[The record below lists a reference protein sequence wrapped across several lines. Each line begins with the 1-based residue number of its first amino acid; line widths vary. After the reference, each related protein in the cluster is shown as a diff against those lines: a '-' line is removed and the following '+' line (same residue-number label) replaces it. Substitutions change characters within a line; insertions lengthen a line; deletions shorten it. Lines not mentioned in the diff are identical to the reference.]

1 MQLSVGDLFSETMAA
16 MTAAMRAAMT
26 AAMRVFVCG
35 DVDH

>member
-16 MTAAMRAAMT
+16 MTAAMRAAM
-26 AAMRVFVCG
+26 RVFVCG